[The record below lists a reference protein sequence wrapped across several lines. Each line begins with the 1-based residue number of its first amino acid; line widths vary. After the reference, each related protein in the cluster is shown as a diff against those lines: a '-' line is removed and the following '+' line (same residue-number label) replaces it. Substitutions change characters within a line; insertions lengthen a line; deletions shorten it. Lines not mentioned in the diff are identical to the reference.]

1 MSLVYFYIDVTA
13 IFKMRPCIYNKRML
27 EGTLL
32 SVCSLHWLGNFSLN
46 MVIQIQFFI
55 QIRFLQIVNAET
67 DFRFVSEMILSF
79 SMKIQ
84 LFAPNSNLDW
94 MAMDECPFRF
104 AFISGFNLSAKVL
117 AYSNEK

>member
-1 MSLVYFYIDVTA
+1 
-13 IFKMRPCIYNKRML
+13 ML

-46 MVIQIQFFI
+46 MVIQIQFFL